1 MLFSQNPTFP
11 EEIPMWKY
19 ITKRVL
25 IALGTL
31 FFILFILFIL
41 LSFMPGSPFNQLTLT
56 AEQIAVLEAKYGLD
70 KPLLIRFFIYIKN
83 MLQGDFGVSYNIIA
97 DYPVIDLIGAKFWI
111 SAKLGLIATVVGT
124 ILGLILG
131 LVASVKHNT
140 WLDTGTTFLSVLG
153 VSLPGYVFALALS
166 YFIGFKLNLLPIV
179 YSAKHP
185 VSSLILPVLSMSMGP
200 MAQIARYTRTEML
213 DVLGSDYM
221 LLARTKGLSNRILFI
236 RHALKNGLTPVITV
250 LGPMLV
256 SLMSGSM
263 VVEQIFSVPGMG
275 SLLVSAVQTNDYNV
289 VLGVSFLYSLMFI
302 VSMLVVDLLYGVID
316 PRISVSGGKKE

>member
-1 MLFSQNPTFP
+1 
-11 EEIPMWKY
+11 MWKY
-19 ITKRVL
+19 IVKRVL

-31 FFILFILFIL
+31 FFILFVLFIL

-56 AEQIAVLEAKYGLD
+56 PEQIAVLEAKYGLD

-97 DYPVIDLIGAKFWI
+97 DYPVTKLIGSKFWI
-111 SAKLGLIATVVGT
+111 SAKLGIIATVVGT

-131 LVASVKHNT
+131 MVASVKHNT

-166 YFIGFKLNLLPIV
+166 YVVGFKLNLLPIV

-221 LLARTKGLSNRILFI
+221 LLAKTKGLSNRILFV

-302 VSMLVVDLLYGVID
+302 VSMLAVDLLYGVID
-316 PRISVSGGKKE
+316 PRISVSGGKG